1 MDGVRELL
9 IDGRRGSRGML
20 LVGGAPLRMEGF
32 EAVRVEGKDDN
43 EAWRLGI
50 ALFVLP
56 DVPLVE
62 GL

>member
-1 MDGVRELL
+1 
-9 IDGRRGSRGML
+9 
-20 LVGGAPLRMEGF
+20 MEGF

-50 ALFVLP
+50 ALFTLVI
-56 DVPLVE
+56 VPLVE